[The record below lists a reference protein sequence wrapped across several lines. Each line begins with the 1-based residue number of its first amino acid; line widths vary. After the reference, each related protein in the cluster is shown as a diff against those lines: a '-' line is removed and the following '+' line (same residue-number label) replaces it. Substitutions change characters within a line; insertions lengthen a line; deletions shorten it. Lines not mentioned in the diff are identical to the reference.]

1 MTPITSGQAIFLA
14 GVAVVAYLWLLD
26 KLAPSMS
33 ASRHGAE
40 YGLRQEYPAAGEQS
54 QDADGTTDIIFV
66 HGLGADPTKT
76 WRYGDVCWISQLF
89 PQDLKEKGIQSVRL
103 FTFNYDSFWVRDAN
117 STRLADTARS
127 LGQQLTGDKLFP
139 QDLKEKGIQSSVRL
153 FTFNYDSFW
162 VRDANSTRLA
172 DTARSL
178 GQQLTGDKL
187 HGHDLVLVGHS
198 YGGLVIK
205 QALVDLPE
213 LQDRLKGVLFLGTPH
228 HGSPFTRFGLL
239 AARLLTP
246 LDADVEIMRPLV
258 AGNVDL
264 KDLDDR
270 FREHFG
276 NTTRLYYRERRKMRR
291 YLLGFIPW
299 IREFVVPEPS
309 ATAGA
314 SFLQIIALDAD
325 HRGLNRFR
333 NRADNNYQQVASELV
348 KILSEKSRP
357 LPDGPSCQGHWLVP
371 FERNRD
377 FVGRESLLQ
386 QLVEKIHPNRDEKYC
401 QRTAVFGLGGVGK
414 TQIALEAAF
423 RIHDADHACSVF
435 WVPAV
440 DAISFELAYREIGR
454 KLQIDGIEDDDA
466 DVKSL
471 VKAALS
477 GNRIGRWLLVV
488 DHADDLHILS
498 EPPQSSIGGS
508 SLAQYLPF
516 GCEGSVLLTTRNYKV
531 AVSLAEKTNIVAVKP
546 MEAKDAHQLL
556 ESNLNVAL
564 TAGSATQLLEL
575 LSNLPLAIKQASA
588 YMNENQISTT
598 EYLTIYESDEDETI
612 YLLSRE
618 FEDLGRYDKIK
629 NPIAATWMISFRQI
643 LRSDPTAADYLRFM
657 SFLAERDIPRSL
669 LPDRG
674 KAKTT
679 EAIGTLK
686 AYSFITQQKAD
697 SFDMHRLVQL
707 SARYWLRRSG
717 ELGKVAKETLR
728 RLAQVFP
735 YPEHENRDA
744 WMRYLPHAQRI
755 LDFRKD
761 AGDEKAEGE
770 LLFNVGES
778 VYVLGKY
785 HEAEQMHRQAL
796 DLREKVLGKEHPAT
810 LSSMNNL
817 AVVLKSLGKYEEAER
832 LHRQEWKLS
841 EKLLGKEHPS
851 TLIIMNNLAV
861 VLESL
866 GKYEEAERLH
876 RQALD
881 LREKALGKEH
891 PSTLISMNNLAHVL
905 KSLGKYEE
913 AERLHRQA
921 LDLREKALG
930 KEHPSTL
937 GSMNNLAVVLESLG
951 KYEEAERLHRQAL
964 DLREKALGKE
974 HPSTLG
980 SMNNLAVV
988 LESLGKYEEAEQL
1001 HRQAWKLSEKALG
1014 KEHPST
1020 LIIMN
1025 NLALVLERLGKYEE
1039 AERLHRQA
1047 LDLRE
1052 KVLGKEHPET
1062 LMSMNNLANV
1072 LDSLGKYEE
1081 AERLHRQAL
1090 DLTEKTLGK
1099 EHPSTLASMNNLAL
1113 VLDCLG
1119 KYEEAM
1125 NLMGRCVQLRIEIL
1139 GRDHPDTTA
1148 SLGKLDSWRANT
1160 SGGAA

>member
-26 KLAPSMS
+26 KLAPSTS
-33 ASRHGAE
+33 ASRQGAE

-54 QDADGTTDIIFV
+54 QAADGTTDIIFV

-76 WRYGDVCWISQLF
+76 WRHGDVCWISQLF

-127 LGQQLTGDKLFP
+127 LGQQLTGDKL
-139 QDLKEKGIQSSVRL
+139 R
-153 FTFNYDSFW
+153 
-162 VRDANSTRLA
+162 
-172 DTARSL
+172 
-178 GQQLTGDKL
+178 
-187 HGHDLVLVGHS
+187 GHDLVLVGHS

-299 IREFVVPEPS
+299 IREFVVPESS

-333 NRADNNYQQVASELV
+333 NRSDNNYQQVASELV
-348 KILSEKSRP
+348 KILLKSRP

-440 DAISFELAYREIGR
+440 DAISFERAYREIGR
-454 KLQIDGIEDDDA
+454 KLQIDGIEDDAA

-477 GNRIGRWLLVV
+477 GNRVGRWLLVV
-488 DHADDLHILS
+488 DNADDLHILS
-498 EPPQSSIGGS
+498 EAPGSSIGGS
-508 SLAQYLPF
+508 SLAQCLPF
-516 GCEGSVLLTTRNYKV
+516 GCKGSILFTTRNYK
-531 AVSLAEKTNIVAVKP
+531 AVESLARKNLVSVEP
-546 MEAKDAHQLL
+546 MEADDAYQLL
-556 ESNLNVAL
+556 ESNLNMAL
-564 TAGSATQLLEL
+564 VTGSATQLLEL
-575 LSNLPLAIKQASA
+575 LGNLPLAIKQASA
-588 YMNENQISTT
+588 YMNQNLISTT
-598 EYLTIYESDEDETI
+598 EYLTTYESDEDETI

-755 LDFRKD
+755 LYFRKD
-761 AGDEKAEGE
+761 AGDEKAEGRTT
-770 LLFNVGES
+770 S
-778 VYVLGKY
+778 PACSRAWAK
-785 HEAEQMHRQAL
+785 
-796 DLREKVLGKEHPAT
+796 KVLGKEHPET
-810 LSSMNNL
+810 LGSMNNL
-817 AVVLKSLGKYEEAER
+817 ARVL
-832 LHRQEWKLS
+832 Q
-841 EKLLGKEHPS
+841 
-851 TLIIMNNLAV
+851 
-861 VLESL
+861 SL

-881 LREKALGKEH
+881 LKEKVLGKEHPETLGSMNNLARVLQSLGKYEEAERRHRRALDLREKVLGKEH
-891 PSTLISMNNLAHVL
+891 PSTLGSMNNLARVL
-905 KSLGKYEE
+905 QSLGKYEEAERRHRRALDLREKVLGKEHPSTLGSMNNLARVLQSLGKYEE

-921 LDLREKALG
+921 LDLSEKVLG
-930 KEHPSTL
+930 KEHPETL
-937 GSMNNLAVVLESLG
+937 SSINNLANVLES
-951 KYEEAERLHRQAL
+951 
-964 DLREKALGKE
+964 
-974 HPSTLG
+974 
-980 SMNNLAVV
+980 
-988 LESLGKYEEAEQL
+988 
-1001 HRQAWKLSEKALG
+1001 
-1014 KEHPST
+1014 
-1020 LIIMN
+1020 
-1025 NLALVLERLGKYEE
+1025 LGKYEE

-1052 KVLGKEHPET
+1052 KVLGKEHPST
-1062 LMSMNNLANV
+1062 LGSMNNLAGV
-1072 LDSLGKYEE
+1072 LKS
-1081 AERLHRQAL
+1081 
-1090 DLTEKTLGK
+1090 
-1099 EHPSTLASMNNLAL
+1099 
-1113 VLDCLG
+1113 LG

-1125 NLMGRCVQLRIEIL
+1125 NLMGRCAQLRIEIL

-1148 SLGKLDSWRANT
+1148 SLGKLDTWRSDT

>member
-1 MTPITSGQAIFLA
+1 MKCG
-14 GVAVVAYLWLLD
+14 
-26 KLAPSMS
+26 
-33 ASRHGAE
+33 
-40 YGLRQEYPAAGEQS
+40 
-54 QDADGTTDIIFV
+54 GTC
-66 HGLGADPTKT
+66 PK
-76 WRYGDVCWISQLF
+76 R
-89 PQDLKEKGIQSVRL
+89 
-103 FTFNYDSFWVRDAN
+103 
-117 STRLADTARS
+117 
-127 LGQQLTGDKLFP
+127 
-139 QDLKEKGIQSSVRL
+139 
-153 FTFNYDSFW
+153 
-162 VRDANSTRLA
+162 
-172 DTARSL
+172 
-178 GQQLTGDKL
+178 
-187 HGHDLVLVGHS
+187 
-198 YGGLVIK
+198 
-205 QALVDLPE
+205 
-213 LQDRLKGVLFLGTPH
+213 
-228 HGSPFTRFGLL
+228 
-239 AARLLTP
+239 
-246 LDADVEIMRPLV
+246 
-258 AGNVDL
+258 
-264 KDLDDR
+264 
-270 FREHFG
+270 
-276 NTTRLYYRERRKMRR
+276 
-291 YLLGFIPW
+291 
-299 IREFVVPEPS
+299 VVPES
-309 ATAGA
+309 SVTAGA
-314 SFLQIIALDAD
+314 SYQQIIALDAD

-333 NRADNNYQQVASELV
+333 NRADNNYQQVASKLV

-454 KLQIDGIEDDDA
+454 KLKVDGIEDDAA

-488 DHADDLHILS
+488 DNADDLHILS
-498 EPPQSSIGGS
+498 EAPARSIGGT
-508 SLAQYLPF
+508 SLAQCLPF
-516 GCEGSVLLTTRNYKV
+516 GCKGSILFTTRNYKA
-531 AVSLAEKTNIVAVKP
+531 AVSLAGKNLVSVEP
-546 MEAKDAHQLL
+546 MEADDAHQLL

-564 TAGSATQLLEL
+564 APGSATQLLEL
-575 LSNLPLAIKQASA
+575 LGNLPLAIKQASA

-778 VYVLGKY
+778 VHVLGKY

-817 AVVLKSLGKYEEAER
+817 AVVLKSLGKCSAR
-832 LHRQEWKLS
+832 NIRRRS
-841 EKLLGKEHPS
+841 P
-851 TLIIMNNLAV
+851 A
-861 VLESL
+861 
-866 GKYEEAERLH
+866 
-876 RQALD
+876 
-881 LREKALGKEH
+881 
-891 PSTLISMNNLAHVL
+891 
-905 KSLGKYEE
+905 
-913 AERLHRQA
+913 
-921 LDLREKALG
+921 
-930 KEHPSTL
+930 
-937 GSMNNLAVVLESLG
+937 
-951 KYEEAERLHRQAL
+951 
-964 DLREKALGKE
+964 
-974 HPSTLG
+974 
-980 SMNNLAVV
+980 
-988 LESLGKYEEAEQL
+988 
-1001 HRQAWKLSEKALG
+1001 
-1014 KEHPST
+1014 
-1020 LIIMN
+1020 
-1025 NLALVLERLGKYEE
+1025 
-1039 AERLHRQA
+1039 
-1047 LDLRE
+1047 
-1052 KVLGKEHPET
+1052 
-1062 LMSMNNLANV
+1062 
-1072 LDSLGKYEE
+1072 
-1081 AERLHRQAL
+1081 
-1090 DLTEKTLGK
+1090 
-1099 EHPSTLASMNNLAL
+1099 
-1113 VLDCLG
+1113 
-1119 KYEEAM
+1119 
-1125 NLMGRCVQLRIEIL
+1125 
-1139 GRDHPDTTA
+1139 
-1148 SLGKLDSWRANT
+1148 
-1160 SGGAA
+1160 